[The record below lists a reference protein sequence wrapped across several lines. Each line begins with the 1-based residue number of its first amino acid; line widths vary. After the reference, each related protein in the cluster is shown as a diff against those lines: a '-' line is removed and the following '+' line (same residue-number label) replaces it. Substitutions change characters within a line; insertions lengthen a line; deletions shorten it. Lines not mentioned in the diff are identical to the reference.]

1 MSKTY
6 QYKGK
11 AYYEGMEISNSSC
24 EGDLYD
30 LYLTLKDEGKVDEE
44 TTYYFDC
51 EYYSSPEELIRD
63 NLEELGIE
71 AGEKNG
77 NAM

>member
-11 AYYEGMEISNSSC
+11 EYYEGMEMGNSSC

-30 LYLTLKDEGKVDEE
+30 LYLCLKDEGKVDEE
-44 TTYYFDC
+44 TIYYFDC
-51 EYYSSPEELIRD
+51 AYYSSPEELIRA
-63 NLEELGIE
+63 NLEEFGIK
-71 AGEKNG
+71 AGEQE
-77 NAM
+77 

>member
-11 AYYEGMEISNSSC
+11 RYYEGMEIDDSSF

-30 LYLTLKDEGKVDEE
+30 LYLCLKDEGKVDEE

-71 AGEKNG
+71 TGEQNE
-77 NAM
+77 

>member
-6 QYKGK
+6 KYKSK
-11 AYYEGMEISNSSC
+11 AYYEGMEIDDSYF

-30 LYLTLKDEGKVDEE
+30 LYLCLKDEGKVYEE
-44 TTYYFDC
+44 TTYYLDC
-51 EYYSSPEELIRD
+51 EYYSSPEELIKD

-71 AGEKNG
+71 AGEQ
-77 NAM
+77 

>member
-11 AYYEGMEISNSSC
+11 AYYEGMEIDDSSFD
-24 EGDLYD
+24 GDLYD
-30 LYLTLKDEGKVDEE
+30 LYLCLKDEGKVYEE
-44 TTYYFDC
+44 TTYCLDC

-71 AGEKNG
+71 VGEQE
-77 NAM
+77 

>member
-11 AYYEGMEISNSSC
+11 AYYEGMEIDDSSF

-30 LYLTLKDEGKVDEE
+30 LYLCLKEEGKVDEE
-44 TTYYFDC
+44 TTYYLDC

-71 AGEKNG
+71 VGEQQ
-77 NAM
+77 

>member
-6 QYKGK
+6 KYKGK
-11 AYYEGMEISNSSC
+11 AYYEGMEINDSSF

-30 LYLTLKDEGKVDEE
+30 LYLCLKDEGKVDKE

-51 EYYSSPEELIRD
+51 ECYSSPEELIRD

-71 AGEKNG
+71 VGEDKCG
-77 NAM
+77 